1 MVRTSRESSLSVNF
15 RMPASLLKGIDELAA
30 RNQHE
35 RTAEINGACRHWMEI
50 GGVAASDK
58 TVHDEIERL
67 EKQIAA
73 LTAAVEN
80 ANAQIEA
87 MKEEIKTLSGAFS
100 DERRL
105 LLSIIEGN
113 KTVVTHLLSAAHA
126 AE

>member
-58 TVHDEIERL
+58 TVHDEIKEL
-67 EKQIAA
+67 EKQIVS
-73 LTAAVEN
+73 LTAALEN
-80 ANAQIEA
+80 ANTQIA
-87 MKEEIKTLSGAFS
+87 SMREEIQTLSGAFS

-105 LLSIIEGN
+105 LLNIIEGN
-113 KTVVTHLLSAAHA
+113 KTVVTHLLNESHA
-126 AE
+126 GK

>member
-58 TVHDEIERL
+58 TVHDEIKEL
-67 EKQIAA
+67 EKQIVA
-73 LTAAVEN
+73 LTAALEN
-80 ANAQIEA
+80 ANTQIA
-87 MKEEIKTLSGAFS
+87 SMREEIQTLSGAFS
-100 DERRL
+100 DERL
-105 LLSIIEGN
+105 LLLKIVEGN
-113 KTVVTHLLSAAHA
+113 EAVVNRLLSAAHT